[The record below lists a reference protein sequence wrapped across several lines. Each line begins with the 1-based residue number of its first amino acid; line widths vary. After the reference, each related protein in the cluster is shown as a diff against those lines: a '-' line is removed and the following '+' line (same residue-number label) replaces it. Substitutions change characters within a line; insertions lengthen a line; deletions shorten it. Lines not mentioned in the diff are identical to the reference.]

1 MVKNNVYRVRVKDY
15 CSKELLF
22 KDYENDFKKNGYK
35 KLPRR
40 VRSALLDYWNNGYLS
55 ITIEDKV

>member
-35 KLPRR
+35 KMPRR
-40 VRSALLDYWNNGYLS
+40 FRRTLLDYWNHGYFS